1 LFITEIDPDQADTY
15 LKKCIPFMREI
26 ENKEIQLRY
35 RRSTAVMQDARRDFL
50 NAARNY
56 YQVSAEAGVDAQT
69 AMELYNKS
77 VTCAILSDAGHQKS
91 RMLNI
96 LYKDSRIGTYP
107 FNELLKKMTM
117 SHIIRS

>member
-1 LFITEIDPDQADTY
+1 
-15 LKKCIPFMREI
+15 MREI

-91 RMLNI
+91 RMLSI
-96 LYKDSRIGTYP
+96 VTYP
-107 FNELLKKMTM
+107 FNELLDYESYNKKLRC
-117 SHIIRS
+117 H